1 MKKICMVIC
10 FCCLSCSLFAQTAVI
25 DKIYNRQKELFQLEW
40 QDNYYDTVYS
50 LIKAE
55 IQQSDGFAKAIWHS
69 YMAGFLQDYY
79 NANQYKIVSVTP
91 VNVPAESLP
100 FDQWDIRTIVSR
112 TVEHHS
118 AALAYGE
125 DLKNVSMESCK
136 KLFTKT
142 DSNTLIYC
150 NNLYDVLAHLA
161 LDYYSNTI
169 YKMPVPIQEFSI
181 NSSVYFADNSAFAA
195 YVLPAVDTLSF
206 QYLSLQTLQAMTKMY
221 RQRGTRMQIYIQLL
235 RLDYAYNHAVVKDA
249 DTLYLQAL
257 QQMEQNFYGQAG
269 YANICL
275 HLGQYYQSFNKPIA
289 VYWYNR
295 AVEQEPNTREAKCA
309 EYYINTI
316 KAPVF
321 QVKIQDCYPA
331 EETNIMNIVC
341 KNADS
346 IYFRIVPCHA
356 GFCKQLKN
364 KYYRNKLPVYNTLM
378 KMPATKTWAVSAHN
392 AKDYCSKSFKSYFP
406 ALPAGNYILCS
417 SLKPFD
423 QKDTL
428 LFDFTPVQ
436 ASNIQYGYRCN
447 KKNVEFWVFNRKSGQ
462 PVKNANICLS
472 QKGNIKTLVSDAM
485 GKAVFSGKNGQYNIK
500 VYTNGDTLQ
509 DEVYLYS
516 YDYSSK
522 QKINYGG
529 AVFTDRAIYRPGQ
542 MLYFKTVSYAY
553 DTAFQVLPNEKCS
566 VSLYNTNGELVS
578 SQQGVSNEYGS
589 FSGTMTIPNTG
600 NTGMYELIFTTEHR
614 RTYGSSLSV
623 EEYKRPSF
631 YAGIAAP
638 ETAYRLNDNITMKG
652 TCMAYAGYGIDH
664 ATVKYHITRRSGYFY
679 RWWFRP
685 METKEIASGET
696 LTDADGTFTLQFL
709 AAGGKDYDYYEY
721 VITADITDMS
731 GETHSCNTSVRVGR
745 TAMNICLDMPS
756 KLQKTKQ
763 NIRLPLVCRN
773 MSGQNQQAKVHYTIV
788 ALNTPQHFLHAA
800 DTNINVKAIDSAD
813 FVKQIPFLAY
823 HKENYINYWTVN
835 KKMAEGDIYTNDS
848 SVLVLAKTANWPDG
862 YYKVILSSA
871 DTFQQTVQ
879 AEEYFILQSAN
890 NPFPEYSALDMS
902 VNKNLCYLGDTIKIE
917 LSTYLEN
924 ASVLLD
930 VACNDKIV
938 ESKVLSLN
946 KNIQTLY
953 YIPTAKQM
961 GNWEISAYV
970 TQHSETYSK
979 ELSVNV
985 QKENT
990 DIQFKLLSFR
1000 NSLLPGQKEQWSIQL
1015 CNAKGQPVQ
1024 AEMLCNMYDA
1034 SLDAFSNDRYHLN
1047 QGVVAAYAVENN
1059 RFYMN
1064 TDLKYYQSYDL
1075 TYRISKYLSSGHI
1088 SVPIS
1093 GFCQNISYPYWEI
1106 VPYNYAYPSYGGKRL
1121 YANARGNA
1129 VVLGAKSAQT
1139 TESLGVLKDAGSFK
1153 FDAEEADDNMQSDD
1167 FIMEAAE
1174 YEEEAPASET
1184 PLRTNFEETA
1194 FFLPHLRTN
1203 EEGIVNFSA
1212 VMPESLT
1219 KWKMQGIAHTKN
1231 GFTGYF
1237 EKTIVT
1243 QKPLMVVPNYPR
1255 FFRQGD
1261 TIAFTVK
1268 IVNLDSSAIAGKV
1281 NLELTDA
1288 ETGHSANS
1296 MILKQDN
1303 AFKIEKGQ
1311 SGVAVFTLA
1320 VPHDISLLTCRITA
1334 ADHRFSDGEEKA
1346 VPVLTNRMLVTETMP
1361 VYVNGMQTK
1370 TFTFKKFQQA
1380 CSNYSSA
1387 NNTLQHYKFTFEYTP
1402 SPAWYA
1408 VQALPYL
1415 MEYPYECNEQIF
1427 SRLYANSIADK
1438 IVKSSP
1444 KIKEVFA
1451 AWLHQDSS
1459 ALLSAL
1465 EKNAELKTIAL
1476 EETPWLAD
1484 AKNEKADKQKIATL
1498 FQTSKI
1504 NASIQNAKRKLEN
1517 AQRADGGWSW
1527 FKGGNYSSPYITSLI
1542 ISGTGH
1548 LMTMQIDAPLS
1559 KNCLQKAIA
1568 YLDGEMQKW
1577 YDDLKKENL
1586 LKNVNLSY
1594 LVLQYLYARTY
1605 FLASYPVAANHK
1617 AMYDYCI
1624 QQMQKNWNTQ
1634 NLYGQALT
1642 ALALYRNQDVATA
1655 KKILSSLQSK
1665 AQYSEEMGMWW
1676 RKEGYGWHWY
1686 EAPIERQAIMIE
1698 AFSTIN
1704 NDAESVS
1711 KMQLWLLKQKQTQH
1725 WSSTRSTSDA
1735 CYALLMRGDNLLD
1748 NTNNTLVSIGDDT
1761 FQTDTV
1767 SQAEKGTG
1775 YFKKYWNQKEIKS
1788 DMGTITLQKQGKGSS
1803 WGAAYWQYFENLDKI
1818 TFSQTPL
1825 KLEKEIY
1832 KVTIGDRGEVLEP
1845 VTEKNAIHV
1854 GDKIRVRIVLHSD
1867 RDMQYLHLKDMR
1879 ASALEPVNVLSG
1891 YKYQNGLVYYQSTR
1905 DASTNFFIEY
1915 LPKGTFVFEYTLIAS
1930 QKGQFSNGI
1939 TTIQC
1944 MYAPEFTSHS
1954 NGIRIRVE

>member
-1 MKKICMVIC
+1 MKKIYIALCVV
-10 FCCLSCSLFAQTAVI
+10 LSGCQIFAQQTDI
-25 DKIYNRQKELFQLEW
+25 DKIYNRQKELLNLEW

-50 LIKAE
+50 LIAAE
-55 IQQSDGFAKAIWHS
+55 IKQSDGFAKAIWHS
-69 YMAGFLQDYY
+69 YMASFLQDYY
-79 NANQYKIVSVTP
+79 NANQYKIVSITP

-181 NSSVYFADNSAFAA
+181 NSSVYFADNSAFVAFA
-195 YVLPAVDTLSF
+195 LPATDTLSF
-206 QYLSLQTLQAMTKMY
+206 QYLSLQILQSMTKIY
-221 RQRGTRMQIYIQLL
+221 LHSDSRMQIHVQLL
-235 RLDYAYNHAVVKDA
+235 RLEYVHDHAVVKNS

-257 QQMEQNFYGQAG
+257 QRMEQNFYGQAG

-275 HLGQYYQSFNKPIA
+275 HLGQYYQTYDRVRA
-289 VYWYNR
+289 VYWYQQ
-295 AVEQEPNTREAKCA
+295 AIEQEPNTIEAQCA
-309 EYYINTI
+309 EFEMNEIKKPALTIN
-316 KAPVF
+316 AGR
-321 QVKIQDCYPA
+321 CYTA
-331 EETNIMNIVC
+331 DETDIMNIQC
-341 KNADS
+341 CNADS
-346 IYFRIVPCHA
+346 IYFRLIPCSA
-356 GFCKQLKN
+356 DFYGQITKN
-364 KYYRNKLPVYNTLM
+364 YYRNKLKVFNTLL
-378 KMPATKTWAVSAHN
+378 KKPAVKTWTIPAHN
-392 AKDYCSKSFKSYFP
+392 TQDYSEKSFIAYFP
-406 ALPAGNYILCS
+406 ALPAGNYVLCS
-417 SLKPFD
+417 SLRPFE

-428 LFDFTPVQ
+428 LFDFMPVQ
-436 ASNIQYGYRCN
+436 TSNLQYGYRRN
-447 KKNVEFWVFNRKSGQ
+447 GQTVEVEVFNRKSGK
-462 PVKNANICLS
+462 PMKNVNVSFS
-472 QKGNIKTLVSDAM
+472 QKNNVKTLLTDAT
-485 GKAVFSGKNGQYNIK
+485 GKVLFTFKSGRNDYDLK

-509 DEVYLYS
+509 RNIYLYS
-516 YDYSSK
+516 YNTSSRE
-522 QKINYGG
+522 KINYGG

-542 MLYFKTVSYAY
+542 MLYFKTISYAY
-553 DTAFQVLPNEKCS
+553 DTAFQVLPNEKCT

-578 SQQGVSNEYGS
+578 SLQGASNEYGS
-589 FSGTMTIPNTG
+589 FSGSFTIPDNG
-600 NTGMYELIFTTEHR
+600 NTGSYGMRFSTEKGKYYYHDIR
-614 RTYGSSLSV
+614 V

-631 YAGIAAP
+631 YASIAVP
-638 ETAYRLNDNITMKG
+638 EAAYKLNDSISMTG
-652 TCMAYAGYGIDH
+652 SCMAYAGYGIDH
-664 ATVKYHITRRSGYFY
+664 ATVKYHITRHSGYY
-679 RWWFRP
+679 NRWWFNP
-685 METKEIASGET
+685 IETKEIASGET
-696 LTDADGTFTLQFL
+696 YTDAEGMFTIQFL
-709 AAGGKDYDYYEY
+709 ASALKEYSYYEY
-721 VITADITDMS
+721 VVTADITDMS
-731 GETHSCNTSVRVGR
+731 GETHSCNTSIKVGN
-745 TAMNICLDMPS
+745 TAMNICLDIPS
-756 KLQKTKQ
+756 KIQKNQQT
-763 NIRLPLVCRN
+763 NSFPLLCPN
-773 MSGQNQQAKVHYTIV
+773 MSGKNQQAKVHYTIF
-788 ALNTPQHFLHAA
+788 ALNTPQHFLHANNSN
-800 DTNINVKAIDSAD
+800 TNVDAIDSAD
-813 FVKQIPFLAY
+813 FVKQIPFMAY
-823 HKENYINYWTVN
+823 HKENQMPYWTTSKIV
-835 KKMAEGDIYTNDS
+835 AEGDVLTGDS
-848 SVLVLAKTANWPDG
+848 SVLLLPNTNNWPNG
-862 YYKVILSSA
+862 YYKIKLSA
-871 DTFQQTVQ
+871 VDTFKQLVE
-879 AEEYFILQSAN
+879 AEEFFVLQSAN
-890 NPFPEYSALDMS
+890 KPYTEYSALSMKANENI
-902 VNKNLCYLGDTIKIE
+902 VYLGDTIKIE

-938 ESKVLSLN
+938 ESKVLNLN
-946 KNIQTLY
+946 KSIQTLY
-953 YIPTAKQM
+953 YVPTAKQI
-961 GNWEISAYV
+961 GNWKISAYV
-970 TQHSETYSK
+970 TQHNYTNHQEKT
-979 ELSVNV
+979 VVV

-990 DIQFKLLSFR
+990 DIQFKFISFR
-1000 NSLLPGQKEQWSIQL
+1000 NSLLPGQKEQWSLQL
-1015 CNAKGQPVQ
+1015 SNSTGKPLQ
-1024 AEMLCNMYDA
+1024 AELLCNMYDA
-1034 SLDAFSNDRYHLN
+1034 SLDAF
-1047 QGVVAAYAVENN
+1047 AVNN
-1059 RFYMN
+1059 FYMN
-1064 TDLKYYQSYDL
+1064 TRLKYYNSYTLSYD
-1075 TYRISKYLSSGHI
+1075 IDEYLSSL
-1088 SVPIS
+1088 SFSLPIQ
-1093 GFCQNISYPYWEI
+1093 GACYGIHYPYWEML
-1106 VPYNYAYPSYGGKRL
+1106 PSSGYGRYYFK
-1121 YANARGNA
+1121 ARGNTKRISCVTFPA
-1129 VVLGAKSAQT
+1129 EAESAPVMSMGAAKNAAA
-1139 TESLGVLKDAGSFK
+1139 EDIMVEEEV
-1153 FDAEEADDNMQSDD
+1153 AEEAMVDMRS
-1167 FIMEAAE
+1167 
-1174 YEEEAPASET
+1174 EEPRRLASLTEV
-1184 PLRTNFEETA
+1184 RTNFEETA

-1219 KWKMQGIAHTKN
+1219 KWKMQGIAHTRN

-1288 ETGHSANS
+1288 ETGLSANHI
-1296 MILKQDN
+1296 ILKQDN

-1476 EETPWLAD
+1476 EETPWLTD

-1586 LKNVNLSY
+1586 LKSNNLSY

-1642 ALALYRNQDVATA
+1642 ALALYRNRDEATA
-1655 KKILSSLQSK
+1655 KKIVASLQSK
-1665 AQYSEEMGMWW
+1665 AQYSEETGMWW
-1676 RKEGYGWHWY
+1676 RKEGYGWNWY

-1761 FQTDTV
+1761 FQTDTIA
-1767 SQAEKGTG
+1767 QAEKGTG
-1775 YFKKYWNQKEIKS
+1775 YFKKIWNAGDIKS
-1788 DMGTITLQKQGKGSS
+1788 DMGTVTLQKHGKGSS
-1803 WGAAYWQYFENLDKI
+1803 WGAAYWQYFENMDKI

>member
-79 NANQYKIVSVTP
+79 NANQYKIVSITP

-125 DLKNVSMESCK
+125 DLKSVSMESCK

-275 HLGQYYQSFNKPIA
+275 HLGQYYQTYDRVRA
-289 VYWYNR
+289 VYWYQQ
-295 AVEQEPNTREAKCA
+295 AIEQEPNTIEAQCA
-309 EYYINTI
+309 EFEMNEIKKPALTIN
-316 KAPVF
+316 AGR
-321 QVKIQDCYPA
+321 CYTA
-331 EETNIMNIVC
+331 DETDIMNIQC
-341 KNADS
+341 CNADS
-346 IYFRIVPCHA
+346 IYFRLIPCSA
-356 GFCKQLKN
+356 DFYGQITKN
-364 KYYRNKLPVYNTLM
+364 YYRNKLKVFNTLL
-378 KMPATKTWAVSAHN
+378 KMPATKTWTISAHN
-392 AKDYCSKSFKSYFP
+392 TQDYSEKRFIAYFP
-406 ALPAGNYILCS
+406 ALPAGNYVLCS
-417 SLKPFD
+417 SLRPFE

-428 LFDFTPVQ
+428 LFDFMPVQ
-436 ASNIQYGYRCN
+436 TSNLQYGYRCN
-447 KKNVEFWVFNRKSGQ
+447 GQTVEVEVFNRKSGK
-462 PVKNANICLS
+462 PMKNVNVSFS
-472 QKGNIKTLVSDAM
+472 QKNNVKTLLTDAT
-485 GKAVFSGKNGQYNIK
+485 GKVLFTFKSGRNDYDLK

-509 DEVYLYS
+509 RNVYLYT
-516 YDYSSK
+516 YNISSRE
-522 QKINYGG
+522 KINYGG

-542 MLYFKTVSYAY
+542 MLYFKTISYAY
-553 DTAFQVLPNEKCS
+553 DTAFQVLPNEKCT

-578 SQQGVSNEYGS
+578 SLQGASNEYGS
-589 FSGTMTIPNTG
+589 FSGNFTIPDNG
-600 NTGMYELIFTTEHR
+600 NTGSYYMRFSTEKGKNYYHDIR
-614 RTYGSSLSV
+614 V

-631 YAGIAAP
+631 YASIAVP
-638 ETAYRLNDNITMKG
+638 EAAYKLNDSISMTG
-652 TCMAYAGYGIDH
+652 SCMAYAGYGIDH
-664 ATVKYHITRRSGYFY
+664 ATVKYHITRHSGYY
-679 RWWFRP
+679 NRWWFYP
-685 METKEIASGET
+685 ATTKEIASGET
-696 LTDADGTFTLQFL
+696 YTDAEGMFTIQFL
-709 AAGGKDYDYYEY
+709 ASALKEYSYYEY
-721 VITADITDMS
+721 VVTADITDMS
-731 GETHSCNTSVRVGR
+731 GETHSCNTSIKVGN
-745 TAMNICLDMPS
+745 TAMNICLDIPS
-756 KLQKTKQ
+756 KIQKNQQT
-763 NIRLPLVCRN
+763 NSFPLLCPN
-773 MSGQNQQAKVHYTIV
+773 MSGKNQQAKVHYTIF
-788 ALNTPQHFLHAA
+788 ALNTPQHFLHANNSN
-800 DTNINVKAIDSAD
+800 TNVDAIDSAD
-813 FVKQIPFLAY
+813 FVKQIPFMVY
-823 HKENYINYWTVN
+823 HKENQMPYWTTSKIV
-835 KKMAEGDIYTNDS
+835 AEGDVLTGDS
-848 SVLVLAKTANWPDG
+848 SVLLLPNTNNWPNG
-862 YYKVILSSA
+862 YYKIKLSA
-871 DTFQQTVQ
+871 VDTFKQLVE
-879 AEEYFILQSAN
+879 AEEFFVLQSAN
-890 NPFPEYSALDMS
+890 KPYTEYSALSMKANENI
-902 VNKNLCYLGDTIKIE
+902 VYLGDTIKIE

-938 ESKVLSLN
+938 ESKVLNLN
-946 KNIQTLY
+946 KSIQTLY
-953 YIPTAKQM
+953 YVPTAKQI
-961 GNWEISAYV
+961 GNWKISAYV
-970 TQHSETYSK
+970 TQHNQTYHQEK
-979 ELSVNV
+979 TVVV

-990 DIQFKLLSFR
+990 DIQFKFINFR
-1000 NSLLPGQKEQWSIQL
+1000 NSLLPGQKEQWSLQL
-1015 CNAKGQPVQ
+1015 SNSKGKPLQ
-1024 AEMLCNMYDA
+1024 AELLCNMYDA
-1034 SLDAFSNDRYHLN
+1034 SLDAF
-1047 QGVVAAYAVENN
+1047 AVNN
-1059 RFYMN
+1059 FYMN
-1064 TDLKYYQSYDL
+1064 TRLKYYNSYDL
-1075 TYRISKYLSSGHI
+1075 SYDINEYLSSL
-1088 SVPIS
+1088 SFSLPIQ
-1093 GFCQNISYPYWEI
+1093 GACYGIHYPYWEML
-1106 VPYNYAYPSYGGKRL
+1106 PSSGYGRYYFK
-1121 YANARGNA
+1121 ARGNTKRRSS
-1129 VVLGAKSAQT
+1129 LTLSAE
-1139 TESLGVLKDAGSFK
+1139 TESAPVMSMGAAKNAAADDIMVEEEV
-1153 FDAEEADDNMQSDD
+1153 AEEAMVDMRS
-1167 FIMEAAE
+1167 
-1174 YEEEAPASET
+1174 EEPRRLASLTEV
-1184 PLRTNFEETA
+1184 RTNFEETA

-1219 KWKMQGIAHTKN
+1219 KWKMQGIAHTRN

-1281 NLELTDA
+1281 NLQLTDA
-1288 ETGHSANS
+1288 ETGLSANS
-1296 MILKQDN
+1296 MILKQEN

-1586 LKNVNLSY
+1586 LKNDNLSY

-1748 NTNNTLVSIGDDT
+1748 NTNNTLVSIGDNT

>member
-79 NANQYKIVSVTP
+79 NANQYKIVSITP

-181 NSSVYFADNSAFAA
+181 NSSVYFADNSAFVA
-195 YVLPAVDTLSF
+195 YVLPSVDTLSF

-235 RLDYAYNHAVVKDA
+235 RLDYAYNHAVIKDA

-257 QQMEQNFYGQAG
+257 QQMEQNFYGQEG

-275 HLGQYYQSFNKPIA
+275 HLGQYYQTYDRVRA
-289 VYWYNR
+289 VYWYQQ
-295 AVEQEPNTREAKCA
+295 AIEQEPNTIEAQCA
-309 EYYINTI
+309 EFEMNEIKKPALTIN
-316 KAPVF
+316 AGR
-321 QVKIQDCYPA
+321 CYTA
-331 EETNIMNIVC
+331 DETDIMNIKC
-341 KNADS
+341 CNADS
-346 IYFRIVPCHA
+346 IYFRLIPCGA
-356 GFCKQLKN
+356 DFYGQITKN
-364 KYYRNKLPVYNTLM
+364 YYRNKLKVFNTLL
-378 KMPATKTWAVSAHN
+378 KMPAIKTWTIPAHN
-392 AKDYCSKSFKSYFP
+392 TQDYSEKRFIAYFP
-406 ALPAGNYILCS
+406 ALPAGNYVLCS
-417 SLKPFD
+417 SLRPFE

-428 LFDFTPVQ
+428 LFDFMPVQ
-436 ASNIQYGYRCN
+436 TSNLQYGYRRN
-447 KKNVEFWVFNRKSGQ
+447 GQTVEVEVFNRKSGK
-462 PVKNANICLS
+462 PMKNVSVSFS
-472 QKGNIKTLVSDAM
+472 QKNNVKTLLTDAT
-485 GKAVFSGKNGQYNIK
+485 GKVLFTFKSGRNDYDLK

-509 DEVYLYS
+509 RNVYLYS
-516 YDYSSK
+516 YNTSSRE
-522 QKINYGG
+522 KINYGG

-542 MLYFKTVSYAY
+542 MLYFKTISYAY
-553 DTAFQVLPNEKCS
+553 DTAFQVLPNEKCT

-578 SQQGVSNEYGS
+578 SLQGASNEYGS
-589 FSGTMTIPNTG
+589 FSGSFTIPDNG
-600 NTGMYELIFTTEHR
+600 NTGSYGMRFSTEKGKYYYHDIR
-614 RTYGSSLSV
+614 V

-631 YAGIAAP
+631 YASIAVP
-638 ETAYRLNDNITMKG
+638 EAAYKLNDSISMTG
-652 TCMAYAGYGIDH
+652 SCMAYAGYGIDH
-664 ATVKYHITRRSGYFY
+664 ATVKYHITRHSGYY
-679 RWWFRP
+679 NRWWFNP
-685 METKEIASGET
+685 IETKEIASGET
-696 LTDADGTFTLQFL
+696 YTDAEGMFTIQFL
-709 AAGGKDYDYYEY
+709 ASALKEYSYYEY
-721 VITADITDMS
+721 VVTADITDMS
-731 GETHSCNTSVRVGR
+731 GETHSCNTSIKVGN
-745 TAMNICLDMPS
+745 TAINICLDIPS
-756 KLQKTKQ
+756 KIQKNQQK
-763 NIRLPLVCRN
+763 NSFPLLCPN
-773 MSGQNQQAKVHYTIV
+773 MSGKNQQAKVHYTIF
-788 ALNTPQHFLHAA
+788 ALNTPQHFLHANNSN
-800 DTNINVKAIDSAD
+800 TNVDAIDSAD
-813 FVKQIPFLAY
+813 FVKQIPFMAY
-823 HKENYINYWTVN
+823 HKENKMPYWTTSKIV
-835 KKMAEGDIYTNDS
+835 AEGDVLTGDS
-848 SVLVLAKTANWPDG
+848 SVLLLPNTNNWPNG
-862 YYKVILSSA
+862 YYKIKLSA
-871 DTFQQTVQ
+871 VDTFKQLVE
-879 AEEYFILQSAN
+879 AEEFFVLQSAN
-890 NPFPEYSALDMS
+890 KPYTEYSALSMKANENI
-902 VNKNLCYLGDTIKIE
+902 VYLGDTIKIE

-938 ESKVLSLN
+938 ESKVLNLN
-946 KNIQTLY
+946 KSIQTLY
-953 YIPTAKQM
+953 YVPTAKQI
-961 GNWEISAYV
+961 GNWKISAYV
-970 TQHSETYSK
+970 TQHNYTNHQEKT
-979 ELSVNV
+979 VVV

-990 DIQFKLLSFR
+990 DIQFKFISFR
-1000 NSLLPGQKEQWSIQL
+1000 NSLLPGQKEQWSLQL
-1015 CNAKGQPVQ
+1015 SNSTGKPLQ
-1024 AEMLCNMYDA
+1024 AELLCNMYDA
-1034 SLDAFSNDRYHLN
+1034 SLDAF
-1047 QGVVAAYAVENN
+1047 AVNN
-1059 RFYMN
+1059 FYMN
-1064 TDLKYYQSYDL
+1064 TRLKYYNSYTLSYD
-1075 TYRISKYLSSGHI
+1075 IDEYLSSL
-1088 SVPIS
+1088 SFSLPIQ
-1093 GFCQNISYPYWEI
+1093 GACYGINYPYWEML
-1106 VPYNYAYPSYGGKRL
+1106 PSSGYGRYYFK
-1121 YANARGNA
+1121 ARGNTKRRSSLTLSA
-1129 VVLGAKSAQT
+1129 EAESAHAMYMGAAKNAAADDIMV
-1139 TESLGVLKDAGSFK
+1139 EEEVIEAAADEEV
-1153 FDAEEADDNMQSDD
+1153 AEEAMVDMRS
-1167 FIMEAAE
+1167 
-1174 YEEEAPASET
+1174 EEPRRLASLTEV
-1184 PLRTNFEETA
+1184 RTNFEETA

-1219 KWKMQGIAHTKN
+1219 KWKMQGIAHTRN
-1231 GFTGYF
+1231 GLTGYF

-1268 IVNLDSSAIAGKV
+1268 IVNMDSSAIAGKV

-1296 MILKQDN
+1296 MILKQNN

-1542 ISGTGH
+1542 ISGIGH

-1586 LKNVNLSY
+1586 LKNDNLSY

-1605 FLASYPVAANHK
+1605 FLAYYPVAANHK

-1761 FQTDTV
+1761 FQTDTIA
-1767 SQAEKGTG
+1767 QAEKGTG

>member
-1 MKKICMVIC
+1 
-10 FCCLSCSLFAQTAVI
+10 
-25 DKIYNRQKELFQLEW
+25 
-40 QDNYYDTVYS
+40 
-50 LIKAE
+50 
-55 IQQSDGFAKAIWHS
+55 
-69 YMAGFLQDYY
+69 
-79 NANQYKIVSVTP
+79 
-91 VNVPAESLP
+91 
-100 FDQWDIRTIVSR
+100 
-112 TVEHHS
+112 
-118 AALAYGE
+118 
-125 DLKNVSMESCK
+125 MESEE
-136 KLFTKT
+136 
-142 DSNTLIYC
+142 
-150 NNLYDVLAHLA
+150 
-161 LDYYSNTI
+161 
-169 YKMPVPIQEFSI
+169 P
-181 NSSVYFADNSAFAA
+181 
-195 YVLPAVDTLSF
+195 
-206 QYLSLQTLQAMTKMY
+206 
-221 RQRGTRMQIYIQLL
+221 R
-235 RLDYAYNHAVVKDA
+235 RL
-249 DTLYLQAL
+249 
-257 QQMEQNFYGQAG
+257 
-269 YANICL
+269 
-275 HLGQYYQSFNKPIA
+275 
-289 VYWYNR
+289 
-295 AVEQEPNTREAKCA
+295 
-309 EYYINTI
+309 
-316 KAPVF
+316 
-321 QVKIQDCYPA
+321 
-331 EETNIMNIVC
+331 
-341 KNADS
+341 
-346 IYFRIVPCHA
+346 
-356 GFCKQLKN
+356 
-364 KYYRNKLPVYNTLM
+364 
-378 KMPATKTWAVSAHN
+378 
-392 AKDYCSKSFKSYFP
+392 
-406 ALPAGNYILCS
+406 
-417 SLKPFD
+417 
-423 QKDTL
+423 
-428 LFDFTPVQ
+428 
-436 ASNIQYGYRCN
+436 
-447 KKNVEFWVFNRKSGQ
+447 
-462 PVKNANICLS
+462 
-472 QKGNIKTLVSDAM
+472 
-485 GKAVFSGKNGQYNIK
+485 
-500 VYTNGDTLQ
+500 
-509 DEVYLYS
+509 
-516 YDYSSK
+516 
-522 QKINYGG
+522 
-529 AVFTDRAIYRPGQ
+529 
-542 MLYFKTVSYAY
+542 
-553 DTAFQVLPNEKCS
+553 
-566 VSLYNTNGELVS
+566 
-578 SQQGVSNEYGS
+578 
-589 FSGTMTIPNTG
+589 
-600 NTGMYELIFTTEHR
+600 
-614 RTYGSSLSV
+614 
-623 EEYKRPSF
+623 
-631 YAGIAAP
+631 
-638 ETAYRLNDNITMKG
+638 
-652 TCMAYAGYGIDH
+652 
-664 ATVKYHITRRSGYFY
+664 
-679 RWWFRP
+679 
-685 METKEIASGET
+685 
-696 LTDADGTFTLQFL
+696 
-709 AAGGKDYDYYEY
+709 
-721 VITADITDMS
+721 
-731 GETHSCNTSVRVGR
+731 
-745 TAMNICLDMPS
+745 
-756 KLQKTKQ
+756 
-763 NIRLPLVCRN
+763 
-773 MSGQNQQAKVHYTIV
+773 
-788 ALNTPQHFLHAA
+788 
-800 DTNINVKAIDSAD
+800 
-813 FVKQIPFLAY
+813 
-823 HKENYINYWTVN
+823 
-835 KKMAEGDIYTNDS
+835 
-848 SVLVLAKTANWPDG
+848 
-862 YYKVILSSA
+862 
-871 DTFQQTVQ
+871 
-879 AEEYFILQSAN
+879 
-890 NPFPEYSALDMS
+890 
-902 VNKNLCYLGDTIKIE
+902 
-917 LSTYLEN
+917 
-924 ASVLLD
+924 
-930 VACNDKIV
+930 
-938 ESKVLSLN
+938 
-946 KNIQTLY
+946 
-953 YIPTAKQM
+953 
-961 GNWEISAYV
+961 
-970 TQHSETYSK
+970 
-979 ELSVNV
+979 
-985 QKENT
+985 
-990 DIQFKLLSFR
+990 
-1000 NSLLPGQKEQWSIQL
+1000 
-1015 CNAKGQPVQ
+1015 
-1024 AEMLCNMYDA
+1024 A
-1034 SLDAFSNDRYHLN
+1034 SL
-1047 QGVVAAYAVENN
+1047 
-1059 RFYMN
+1059 
-1064 TDLKYYQSYDL
+1064 
-1075 TYRISKYLSSGHI
+1075 
-1088 SVPIS
+1088 
-1093 GFCQNISYPYWEI
+1093 
-1106 VPYNYAYPSYGGKRL
+1106 
-1121 YANARGNA
+1121 
-1129 VVLGAKSAQT
+1129 
-1139 TESLGVLKDAGSFK
+1139 TEV
-1153 FDAEEADDNMQSDD
+1153 
-1167 FIMEAAE
+1167 
-1174 YEEEAPASET
+1174 
-1184 PLRTNFEETA
+1184 RTNFEETV

-1219 KWKMQGIAHTKN
+1219 KWKMQGIAHTRN

-1288 ETGHSANS
+1288 ETGLSANS
-1296 MILKQDN
+1296 MILKQEN

-1380 CSNYSSA
+1380 CSNYNSA

-1484 AKNEKADKQKIATL
+1484 AKNEKADKQKIANL

-1586 LKNVNLSY
+1586 LKNDNLSY

>member
-1 MKKICMVIC
+1 MKKIYIALCVV
-10 FCCLSCSLFAQTAVI
+10 LSGCQIFAQQTDI
-25 DKIYNRQKELFQLEW
+25 DKIYNRQKELLNLEW

-50 LIKAE
+50 LIAAE
-55 IQQSDGFAKAIWHS
+55 IKQSDGFAKAIWHS

-79 NANQYKIVSVTP
+79 NANQYKIVSITP

-181 NSSVYFADNSAFAA
+181 NSSVYFADNSAFVA

-235 RLDYAYNHAVVKDA
+235 RLDYVYNHAVVKDA

-275 HLGQYYQSFNKPIA
+275 HLGQYYQTYDRVRA
-289 VYWYNR
+289 VYWYQQ
-295 AVEQEPNTREAKCA
+295 AIEQEPNTIEAQCA
-309 EYYINTI
+309 EFEMNEIKKPALTIN
-316 KAPVF
+316 AGR
-321 QVKIQDCYPA
+321 CYTA
-331 EETNIMNIVC
+331 DETDIMNIKC
-341 KNADS
+341 CNADS
-346 IYFRIVPCHA
+346 IYFRLIPCSA
-356 GFCKQLKN
+356 DFYGQITKN
-364 KYYRNKLPVYNTLM
+364 YYRNKLKVFNTLL
-378 KMPATKTWAVSAHN
+378 KKPAVKTWTIPAHN
-392 AKDYCSKSFKSYFP
+392 TQDYSEKRFIAYFP
-406 ALPAGNYILCS
+406 ALPAGNYVLCS
-417 SLKPFD
+417 SLRPFE

-428 LFDFTPVQ
+428 LFDFMPVQ
-436 ASNIQYGYRCN
+436 TSNLQYGYRRN
-447 KKNVEFWVFNRKSGQ
+447 GQTVEVEVFNRKSGK
-462 PVKNANICLS
+462 PMKNVNVSFS
-472 QKGNIKTLVSDAM
+472 QKNNVKTLLTDAT
-485 GKAVFSGKNGQYNIK
+485 GKVLFTFKSGRNDYDLK

-509 DEVYLYS
+509 RNVYLYS
-516 YDYSSK
+516 YNTSWRE
-522 QKINYGG
+522 KINYGG

-553 DTAFQVLPNEKCS
+553 DTAFQVLPNEKCM
-566 VSLYNTNGELVS
+566 VELYNTNGELVS
-578 SQQGVSNEYGS
+578 ALHGISNEYGS
-589 FSGTMTIPNTG
+589 FSGNFTIPDNG
-600 NTGMYELIFTTEHR
+600 NTGSYYMRFSTEKDKNYYHDIR
-614 RTYGSSLSV
+614 V

-631 YAGIAAP
+631 YASIAVP
-638 ETAYRLNDNITMKG
+638 EAAYKLNDSISMTG
-652 TCMAYAGYGIDH
+652 SCMAYAGYGIDH

-696 LTDADGTFTLQFL
+696 QTDADGTFTIQFL

-721 VITADITDMS
+721 VISADITDMS

-788 ALNTPQHFLHAA
+788 ALNIPPHFLHAA

-823 HKENYINYWTVN
+823 HKENYVNYWTVS
-835 KKMAEGDIYTNDS
+835 KKMAEGDIRTNDS

-890 NPFPEYSALDMS
+890 NPFPEYSALSMKANENI
-902 VNKNLCYLGDTIKIE
+902 VYLGDTIKIE

-938 ESKVLSLN
+938 ESKVLNLN
-946 KNIQTLY
+946 KNVQTLY

-961 GNWEISAYV
+961 GNWKISAYV
-970 TQHSETYSK
+970 TQHNVTYHQEK
-979 ELSVNV
+979 TVVV

-990 DIQFKLLSFR
+990 DIQFKFISFR

-1024 AEMLCNMYDA
+1024 AELLCNMYDA
-1034 SLDAFSNDRYHLN
+1034 SLDAFA
-1047 QGVVAAYAVENN
+1047 GNN
-1059 RFYMN
+1059 FHMN
-1064 TDLKYYQSYDL
+1064 TRLKYYHSY
-1075 TYRISKYLSSGHI
+1075 TLSYNIDRYFSFL
-1088 SVPIS
+1088 SFSLPIQ
-1093 GFCQNISYPYWEI
+1093 GTCYGINYPYWEML
-1106 VPYNYAYPSYGGKRL
+1106 PSSGYGRYYFK
-1121 YANARGNA
+1121 ARGNIKRRSSLTLSA
-1129 VVLGAKSAQT
+1129 EAESAPVMCMGAAKNAAAEDMVL
-1139 TESLGVLKDAGSFK
+1139 EDAMV
-1153 FDAEEADDNMQSDD
+1153 DAEADEETEESATEASLT
-1167 FIMEAAE
+1167 EV
-1174 YEEEAPASET
+1174 
-1184 PLRTNFEETA
+1184 RTNFEETA

-1219 KWKMQGIAHTKN
+1219 KWKMQGIAHTQN

-1288 ETGHSANS
+1288 ETGLSANS

-1476 EETPWLAD
+1476 EETPWLTD

-1517 AQRADGGWSW
+1517 AQRSDGGWSW

-1586 LKNVNLSY
+1586 LKSNNVSY
-1594 LVLQYLYARTY
+1594 IALQYIYARTY
-1605 FLASYPVAANHK
+1605 FISAYPIAPKYK

-1624 QQMQKNWNTQ
+1624 DQMQKYWGSQ

-1655 KKILSSLQSK
+1655 KKIVASLQSK
-1665 AQYSEEMGMWW
+1665 AQYSEETGMWW
-1676 RKEGYGWHWY
+1676 RKEGYGWNWY
-1686 EAPIERQAIMIE
+1686 EAPIERQALMIE
-1698 AFSTIN
+1698 AFAVIN
-1704 NDAESVS
+1704 HDSESVS

-1761 FQTDTV
+1761 FQTDTIV
-1767 SQAEKGTG
+1767 QAEKGTG

-1915 LPKGTFVFEYTLIAS
+1915 LPKGTFVFEYTLVAS

>member
-181 NSSVYFADNSAFAA
+181 NSSVYFADNSAFVA

-275 HLGQYYQSFNKPIA
+275 HLGQYYQTYDRVRA
-289 VYWYNR
+289 VYWYQQ
-295 AVEQEPNTREAKCA
+295 AIEQEPNTIEAQCA
-309 EYYINTI
+309 EYEMNEIKKPALTIN
-316 KAPVF
+316 AGR
-321 QVKIQDCYPA
+321 CYTA
-331 EETNIMNIVC
+331 DETDIMNIKC
-341 KNADS
+341 CNADS
-346 IYFRIVPCHA
+346 IYFRLIPCSA
-356 GFCKQLKN
+356 DFYGQITKN
-364 KYYRNKLPVYNTLM
+364 YYRNKLKVFNTLL
-378 KMPATKTWAVSAHN
+378 KMPAVKTWTIPAHN
-392 AKDYCSKSFKSYFP
+392 THDYSEKRFIAYFP
-406 ALPAGNYILCS
+406 ALPAGNYVLCS
-417 SLKPFD
+417 SLRPFE

-428 LFDFTPVQ
+428 LFDFMPVQ
-436 ASNIQYGYRCN
+436 TSNLQYGYRCN
-447 KKNVEFWVFNRKSGQ
+447 GQTVEVEVFNRKSGK
-462 PVKNANICLS
+462 PMKNVSVSFS
-472 QKGNIKTLVSDAM
+472 QKNNVKTLLTDAT
-485 GKAVFSGKNGQYNIK
+485 GKVLFTFKSGRNDYDLK

-509 DEVYLYS
+509 RNVYLYT
-516 YDYSSK
+516 YNTSSRE
-522 QKINYGG
+522 KINYGG
-529 AVFTDRAIYRPGQ
+529 AVFTDSAIYRPGQ
-542 MLYFKTVSYAY
+542 MLYFKTISYAY

-664 ATVKYHITRRSGYFY
+664 AKVKYHITRRSGYFY

-890 NPFPEYSALDMS
+890 NPFPEYSALSMKANENI
-902 VNKNLCYLGDTIKIE
+902 VYLGDTIKIE

-938 ESKVLSLN
+938 ESKVLNLN
-946 KNIQTLY
+946 KSIQTLY
-953 YIPTAKQM
+953 YVPTAKQI
-961 GNWEISAYV
+961 GNWKISAYV
-970 TQHSETYSK
+970 TQHNQTYHQEK
-979 ELSVNV
+979 TVVV

-990 DIQFKLLSFR
+990 DIQFKFISFR
-1000 NSLLPGQKEQWSIQL
+1000 NSLLPGQKEQWSLQL
-1015 CNAKGQPVQ
+1015 SNSKGKPLQ
-1024 AEMLCNMYDA
+1024 AELLCNMYDA
-1034 SLDAFSNDRYHLN
+1034 SLDAF
-1047 QGVVAAYAVENN
+1047 AVNN
-1059 RFYMN
+1059 FYMN
-1064 TDLKYYQSYDL
+1064 TRLKYYNSYDL
-1075 TYRISKYLSSGHI
+1075 SYDINEYLSSL
-1088 SVPIS
+1088 SFSLPIQ
-1093 GFCQNISYPYWEI
+1093 GACYGINYPYWEML
-1106 VPYNYAYPSYGGKRL
+1106 PSSGYGRYYFK
-1121 YANARGNA
+1121 ARGNTKRRSSLTLSA
-1129 VVLGAKSAQT
+1129 EAESAHSMYMGAAKNA
-1139 TESLGVLKDAGSFK
+1139 A
-1153 FDAEEADDNMQSDD
+1153 ADD
-1167 FIMEAAE
+1167 IMVEEEVIEAAAD
-1174 YEEEAPASET
+1174 EEVAEAAMVDMRSEEPRRLASLTEV
-1184 PLRTNFEETA
+1184 RTNFEETA

-1219 KWKMQGIAHTKN
+1219 KWKMQGIAHTRN

-1288 ETGHSANS
+1288 ETGLSANS
-1296 MILKQDN
+1296 MILKQEN

-1361 VYVNGMQTK
+1361 VYVNGVQTK

-1586 LKNVNLSY
+1586 LKNDNLSY